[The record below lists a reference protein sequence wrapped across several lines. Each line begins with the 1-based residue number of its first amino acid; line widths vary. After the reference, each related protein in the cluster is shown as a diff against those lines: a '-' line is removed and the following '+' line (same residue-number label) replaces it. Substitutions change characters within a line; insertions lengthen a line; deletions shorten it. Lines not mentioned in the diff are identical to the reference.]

1 MPERVIDSLEVIK
14 IEYKNADQLIVAERS
29 LQRLVQQV
37 RKKAPIGQ
45 AGEGV
50 VVRQGIALEQEIGFF
65 PADFTHPVGRQ
76 PVKGGHDQQERDPEK
91 VALPGDV
98 FFPRGHHVH
107 HHGIDSADDDRKA

>member
-37 RKKAPIGQ
+37 RKKAAIGQ

-50 VVRQGIALEQEIGFF
+50 VVREGIALEQEFGFF

-76 PVKGGHDQQERDPEK
+76 PVKGGHVQQEREPEQGT
-91 VALPGDV
+91 LPGDV
-98 FFPRGHHVH
+98 L
-107 HHGIDSADDDRKA
+107 SARRY

>member
-50 VVRQGIALEQEIGFF
+50 VVRQGMALEQEVGFF
-65 PADFTHPVGRQ
+65 PADFTHPVGRR
-76 PVKGGHDQQERDPEK
+76 PVRAGQEQQEGDAER
-91 VALPGDV
+91 VALPATSSS
-98 FFPRGHHVH
+98 PAA
-107 HHGIDSADDDRKA
+107 IMYAIT